1 MENIKRGL
9 CWSHCRR
16 YFVDSIPLDTAGKE
30 IPGSKGAV
38 GREYIDL
45 LFKVKSEIKEL
56 SPEEKKQKRQEASKP
71 ILDAFW
77 LWVNETSG
85 MHTEN
90 KKLTEALTY
99 CKNQRKNLET
109 FLEDGRI
116 PISNNLCESTI
127 RPFATARRAWLFA
140 DTPDGAFANGV
151 LYTLV
156 ESAKALNKFDYP

>member
-56 SPEEKKQKRQEASKP
+56 SPEEKKQKRQEASKYRF
-71 ILDAFW
+71 IF
-77 LWVNETSG
+77 G
-85 MHTEN
+85 
-90 KKLTEALTY
+90 
-99 CKNQRKNLET
+99 
-109 FLEDGRI
+109 
-116 PISNNLCESTI
+116 
-127 RPFATARRAWLFA
+127 
-140 DTPDGAFANGV
+140 
-151 LYTLV
+151 
-156 ESAKALNKFDYP
+156 